1 MAATLRDVA
10 ERCAISRSLVSLA
23 LRGDDGVSRP
33 RRELAVRTADELGL
47 PVGSLARRRA
57 QGAPLVLGV
66 VVTEAANPFHD
77 EALRSAR
84 ATAQTL
90 GFALRVVD
98 GFRDPARLADGLEA
112 LHASR
117 GSADGVLGVAVLSSR
132 LAPARLAAAA
142 RDLPVAVLGSSGS
155 ALAGLGLGLDTVR
168 ADEEAGMRALVLH
181 LAALGHR
188 RTCFVAESD
197 QPSTTRRAV
206 AHAAVTAQ
214 LGAPGDHRV
223 DDVEAL
229 AADPARIARHLGD
242 GVTAFVATNDA
253 TAARLVAI
261 ADGAGLAL
269 PRMAAVTGF
278 DGTGLGERLDLTS
291 VDQPRVRMGA
301 RAVELVVERLR
312 GRRGD
317 RHEVLPTHL
326 LPRGST
332 ARAVAGH
339 PLG

>member
-132 LAPARLAAAA
+132 LAPARLAAVA

-155 ALAGLGLGLDTVR
+155 ALAGLGLDTVR
-168 ADEEAGMRALVLH
+168 ADEESGMRALVLH

-188 RTCFVAESD
+188 RTCFVAESGH
-197 QPSTTRRAV
+197 PSTTRRAV
-206 AHAAVTAQ
+206 AHAAVTGQ
-214 LGAPGDHRV
+214 LGAPGEHRV

-317 RHEVLPTHL
+317 RHEVLTTHL

>member
-98 GFRDPARLADGLEA
+98 GFRDPARLVDGLEA
-112 LHASR
+112 LHTSR

-132 LAPARLAAAA
+132 LAPARLAAVA

-155 ALAGLGLGLDTVR
+155 ALAGLGLGLDTVC
-168 ADEEAGMRALVLH
+168 ADEESGMRALVLH

-188 RTCFVAESD
+188 RTCFVAESGH
-197 QPSTTRRAV
+197 PSTTRRAV
-206 AHAAVTAQ
+206 AHAAVTGQ
-214 LGAPGDHRV
+214 LGAPGEHRV

-253 TAARLVAI
+253 TAARLVSI

-317 RHEVLPTHL
+317 RHEVLPTRL